1 MLILYF
7 SPQMYFFQNSH
18 LFRKR
23 IFFLKNLIELYLK
36 GIYLKNLTSF
46 LLIFCKL
53 IMVELSQFQLD
64 VYAHKILDDYDAKT
78 PSGIFKDK
86 ISISIEDAL
95 RIQLAVTNLREKRGE
110 EVIGYKIGCVSKD
123 TQRKMGFTKP
133 AWGRLWKNELY
144 LDGVTLDKRNFANP
158 AMEAEFGIVLN
169 RDLTPELVNLDYI
182 LDSIETIHPIIEI
195 HNLVFNGDPP
205 FGAELLANNAIHAG
219 VVMGKPTKANIK
231 SEITDLKLIFD
242 NEIIDIWSDKKWPH
256 DMLSEVE
263 WLVKDQD
270 KIGNI
275 LKKGNLILTGAYG
288 LPIPINDKKLIQVT
302 SSLFGNVSALFQ

>member
-1 MLILYF
+1 
-7 SPQMYFFQNSH
+7 
-18 LFRKR
+18 
-23 IFFLKNLIELYLK
+23 
-36 GIYLKNLTSF
+36 
-46 LLIFCKL
+46 
-53 IMVELSQFQLD
+53 MVELSQFQLD

-78 PSGIFKDK
+78 PSEIFKDK

-242 NEIIDIWSDKKWPH
+242 NEIIDTWSDKKWPH

-263 WLVKDQD
+263 WLVKEQD

-288 LPIPINDKKLIQVT
+288 LPIPINDKKSIQVT

>member
-1 MLILYF
+1 
-7 SPQMYFFQNSH
+7 
-18 LFRKR
+18 
-23 IFFLKNLIELYLK
+23 
-36 GIYLKNLTSF
+36 
-46 LLIFCKL
+46 
-53 IMVELSQFQLD
+53 MVELSQFQLD

-242 NEIIDIWSDKKWPH
+242 NEIIDTWSDKKWPH

-263 WLVKDQD
+263 WLVKEQN

>member
-1 MLILYF
+1 
-7 SPQMYFFQNSH
+7 
-18 LFRKR
+18 
-23 IFFLKNLIELYLK
+23 
-36 GIYLKNLTSF
+36 
-46 LLIFCKL
+46 
-53 IMVELSQFQLD
+53 MVELSQFQLD

-144 LDGVTLDKRNFANP
+144 LDGITLDKRNFANP

-242 NEIIDIWSDKKWPH
+242 NEIIDTWSDKKWPH

-263 WLVKDQD
+263 WLVKEQD

>member
-1 MLILYF
+1 ML
-7 SPQMYFFQNSH
+7 
-18 LFRKR
+18 
-23 IFFLKNLIELYLK
+23 
-36 GIYLKNLTSF
+36 
-46 LLIFCKL
+46 
-53 IMVELSQFQLD
+53 ELSQFQLD

-144 LDGVTLDKRNFANP
+144 LDGTTLDKRNFANP

-242 NEIIDIWSDKKWPH
+242 NEIIDTWSDKKWPH

-263 WLVKDQD
+263 WLVKEQD

>member
-1 MLILYF
+1 
-7 SPQMYFFQNSH
+7 
-18 LFRKR
+18 
-23 IFFLKNLIELYLK
+23 
-36 GIYLKNLTSF
+36 
-46 LLIFCKL
+46 
-53 IMVELSQFQLD
+53 MVELSQFQLD

-144 LDGVTLDKRNFANP
+144 LDGATLDKRNFANP

-263 WLVKDQD
+263 WLVKEQD

>member
-1 MLILYF
+1 
-7 SPQMYFFQNSH
+7 
-18 LFRKR
+18 
-23 IFFLKNLIELYLK
+23 
-36 GIYLKNLTSF
+36 
-46 LLIFCKL
+46 
-53 IMVELSQFQLD
+53 MVELSQFQLD

-144 LDGVTLDKRNFANP
+144 LDGTTLDKRNFTNP

-242 NEIIDIWSDKKWPH
+242 NEIIDTWSDKKWPH

-263 WLVKDQD
+263 WLVKEQD

-288 LPIPINDKKLIQVT
+288 LPIPIYDKKLIEVT

>member
-1 MLILYF
+1 
-7 SPQMYFFQNSH
+7 
-18 LFRKR
+18 
-23 IFFLKNLIELYLK
+23 
-36 GIYLKNLTSF
+36 
-46 LLIFCKL
+46 
-53 IMVELSQFQLD
+53 MVESSQFLLD

-95 RIQLAVTNLREKRGE
+95 RIQLVVTNLREKRGE

-123 TQRKMGFTKP
+123 TQMKMGFTKP
-133 AWGRLWKNELY
+133 ACGRLWKDELH
-144 LDGVTLDKRNFANP
+144 LDGVTLEKSNFTNP

-219 VVMGKPTKANIK
+219 VVIGKPTKANIK

-242 NEIIDIWSDKKWPH
+242 KEIIDTWSDKEWPH

-263 WLVKDQD
+263 WLVKEQD

-288 LPIPINDKKLIQVT
+288 RPITINDKKLIQVT

>member
-1 MLILYF
+1 
-7 SPQMYFFQNSH
+7 
-18 LFRKR
+18 
-23 IFFLKNLIELYLK
+23 
-36 GIYLKNLTSF
+36 
-46 LLIFCKL
+46 
-53 IMVELSQFQLD
+53 MVELSQFQLD

-78 PSGIFKDK
+78 PSVIFKDK

-144 LDGVTLDKRNFANP
+144 LDRVTLDKRNFANP

-242 NEIIDIWSDKKWPH
+242 NEIIDTWSDKKWPH

-263 WLVKDQD
+263 WLVKEQD

>member
-1 MLILYF
+1 MT
-7 SPQMYFFQNSH
+7 
-18 LFRKR
+18 
-23 IFFLKNLIELYLK
+23 EL
-36 GIYLKNLTSF
+36 TATQ
-46 LLIFCKL
+46 
-53 IMVELSQFQLD
+53 LSK
-64 VYAHKILDDYDAKT
+64 YAFKILQDYDSNT
-78 PSGIFKDK
+78 PGTIFKDNLR
-86 ISISIEDAL
+86 ISVEDAW
-95 RIQLAVTNLREKRGE
+95 RIQSAVTNLREQRGE

-123 TQRKMGFTKP
+123 TQCKMGLTKP

-144 LDGVTLDKRNFANP
+144 LDGVTLEKSNFTNP
-158 AMEAEFGIVLN
+158 AMEAEFGIILN
-169 RDLTPELVNLDYI
+169 RDLTPDLVNLDYI
-182 LDSIETIHPIIEI
+182 FGSIETIHPIIEI

-242 NEIIDIWSDKKWPH
+242 NEIIDTWSDKKWPH

-263 WLVKDQD
+263 WLVKEQD

-302 SSLFGNVSALFQ
+302 SSLFGNVSAVFK

>member
-1 MLILYF
+1 
-7 SPQMYFFQNSH
+7 
-18 LFRKR
+18 
-23 IFFLKNLIELYLK
+23 
-36 GIYLKNLTSF
+36 
-46 LLIFCKL
+46 
-53 IMVELSQFQLD
+53 MVELSQFQLD

-182 LDSIETIHPIIEI
+182 LDSIEKIHPIIEI
-195 HNLVFNGDPP
+195 HNLVFNGVPP

-242 NEIIDIWSDKKWPH
+242 NEIIDTWSDKKWPH

-263 WLVKDQD
+263 WLVKEQD

>member
-1 MLILYF
+1 
-7 SPQMYFFQNSH
+7 
-18 LFRKR
+18 
-23 IFFLKNLIELYLK
+23 
-36 GIYLKNLTSF
+36 
-46 LLIFCKL
+46 
-53 IMVELSQFQLD
+53 MVELSQFQLD

-144 LDGVTLDKRNFANP
+144 LDGVTLDKRNFVNP

-242 NEIIDIWSDKKWPH
+242 NEIIDTWSDKKWPH

-263 WLVKDQD
+263 WLVKEQD

>member
-1 MLILYF
+1 
-7 SPQMYFFQNSH
+7 
-18 LFRKR
+18 
-23 IFFLKNLIELYLK
+23 
-36 GIYLKNLTSF
+36 
-46 LLIFCKL
+46 
-53 IMVELSQFQLD
+53 MVELSQFQLD

-242 NEIIDIWSDKKWPH
+242 NEIIDTWSDKKWPH

-263 WLVKDQD
+263 WFVKEQD

-275 LKKGNLILTGAYG
+275 LKKGNLI
-288 LPIPINDKKLIQVT
+288 
-302 SSLFGNVSALFQ
+302 

>member
-1 MLILYF
+1 
-7 SPQMYFFQNSH
+7 
-18 LFRKR
+18 
-23 IFFLKNLIELYLK
+23 
-36 GIYLKNLTSF
+36 
-46 LLIFCKL
+46 
-53 IMVELSQFQLD
+53 MVELSQFQLD

-144 LDGVTLDKRNFANP
+144 LDGATLDKRNFANP

-195 HNLVFNGDPP
+195 HNLVFNGAPP

-242 NEIIDIWSDKKWPH
+242 NEIIDTWSDKKWPH

-263 WLVKDQD
+263 WLVKEQD

>member
-1 MLILYF
+1 
-7 SPQMYFFQNSH
+7 
-18 LFRKR
+18 
-23 IFFLKNLIELYLK
+23 
-36 GIYLKNLTSF
+36 
-46 LLIFCKL
+46 
-53 IMVELSQFQLD
+53 MVESSQFLLD

-242 NEIIDIWSDKKWPH
+242 NEIIDTWSDKKWPH

-263 WLVKDQD
+263 WFVKEQD

-288 LPIPINDKKLIQVT
+288 RPIPINDKKLIQVT

>member
-1 MLILYF
+1 ML
-7 SPQMYFFQNSH
+7 
-18 LFRKR
+18 
-23 IFFLKNLIELYLK
+23 
-36 GIYLKNLTSF
+36 
-46 LLIFCKL
+46 
-53 IMVELSQFQLD
+53 ELSQFQLD

-242 NEIIDIWSDKKWPH
+242 NEIIDTWSDKKWPH

-263 WLVKDQD
+263 WLVKEQG

-288 LPIPINDKKLIQVT
+288 LSIPINDKKLIEVT
-302 SSLFGNVSALFQ
+302 SSSFGNVSAIFK

>member
-1 MLILYF
+1 ML
-7 SPQMYFFQNSH
+7 
-18 LFRKR
+18 
-23 IFFLKNLIELYLK
+23 
-36 GIYLKNLTSF
+36 
-46 LLIFCKL
+46 
-53 IMVELSQFQLD
+53 ELSQFQLD

-144 LDGVTLDKRNFANP
+144 LDGITLEKSNFTNP

-195 HNLVFNGDPP
+195 HNLVFYGKPP

-242 NEIIDIWSDKKWPH
+242 NEIIDTWSDKKWPH

-263 WLVKDQD
+263 WLVKEQD

-302 SSLFGNVSALFQ
+302 SSLFGNVSAVFK

>member
-1 MLILYF
+1 
-7 SPQMYFFQNSH
+7 
-18 LFRKR
+18 
-23 IFFLKNLIELYLK
+23 
-36 GIYLKNLTSF
+36 
-46 LLIFCKL
+46 
-53 IMVELSQFQLD
+53 MVESSQFLLD

-242 NEIIDIWSDKKWPH
+242 NEIIDTWSDKKWPH

-263 WLVKDQD
+263 WLVKEQD

-288 LPIPINDKKLIQVT
+288 LPIPINDKKLIEVT
-302 SSLFGNVSALFQ
+302 SSLFGNVSAIFK

>member
-1 MLILYF
+1 ML
-7 SPQMYFFQNSH
+7 
-18 LFRKR
+18 
-23 IFFLKNLIELYLK
+23 
-36 GIYLKNLTSF
+36 
-46 LLIFCKL
+46 
-53 IMVELSQFQLD
+53 ELSQFQLD

-242 NEIIDIWSDKKWPH
+242 NEIIDTWSDKKWPH

-263 WLVKDQD
+263 WLVKEQD
-270 KIGNI
+270 TIGNI

-288 LPIPINDKKLIQVT
+288 LPIPINDKKLVKVT
-302 SSLFGNVSALFQ
+302 SSLFGNVSAVFK

>member
-1 MLILYF
+1 
-7 SPQMYFFQNSH
+7 
-18 LFRKR
+18 
-23 IFFLKNLIELYLK
+23 
-36 GIYLKNLTSF
+36 
-46 LLIFCKL
+46 
-53 IMVELSQFQLD
+53 MVELSQFQLD

-242 NEIIDIWSDKKWPH
+242 NEIIDTWSDKKWPH

-263 WLVKDQD
+263 WLVKEQD

-288 LPIPINDKKLIQVT
+288 LPIPINDKELIQVT
-302 SSLFGNVSALFQ
+302 SSLFGNVSAVFK

>member
-1 MLILYF
+1 
-7 SPQMYFFQNSH
+7 
-18 LFRKR
+18 
-23 IFFLKNLIELYLK
+23 
-36 GIYLKNLTSF
+36 
-46 LLIFCKL
+46 
-53 IMVELSQFQLD
+53 MVELSQFQLD

-205 FGAELLANNAIHAG
+205 FGAELLANNAINAG

-242 NEIIDIWSDKKWPH
+242 NEIIDTWSDKKWPH

-263 WLVKDQD
+263 WLVKEQD

>member
-1 MLILYF
+1 
-7 SPQMYFFQNSH
+7 
-18 LFRKR
+18 
-23 IFFLKNLIELYLK
+23 
-36 GIYLKNLTSF
+36 
-46 LLIFCKL
+46 
-53 IMVELSQFQLD
+53 MVELSQFQLD

-86 ISISIEDAL
+86 ISISFEDAL

-144 LDGVTLDKRNFANP
+144 LDGVTLEKSKFTNP

-219 VVMGKPTKANIK
+219 VVVGKPTKANIK
-231 SEITDLKLIFD
+231 SQITDLKLIFD
-242 NEIIDIWSDKKWPH
+242 NEIIDTWSDKKWPH

-263 WLVKDQD
+263 WFVKEQD

-302 SSLFGNVSALFQ
+302 SSLFGNVSAVFK